1 MPLCSI
7 VPRMRVKRE
16 IDRARKMR
24 PAPGRRNLMASN
36 FSRPAGVLTQRRNR
50 NTASAAAASTKTR

>member
-16 IDRARKMR
+16 MDRARKMR
-24 PAPGRRNLMASN
+24 PAGRRSFMASN
-36 FSRPAGVLTQRRNR
+36 LSRPDGVLVQRRKTMNA
-50 NTASAAAASTKTR
+50 TTAAASTNTK